1 MSWPVLSSVCA
12 QLGLGAHALPC
23 ARVTKVMDDP
33 HRHRS
38 GTAAAPWRVPAYVAA
53 PIVLACAL
61 LGYGISLWVP
71 LYPAP
76 TSLQRPRPAPA
87 ANTGAVETL
96 PANPVESPRVVV
108 RSAASA
114 DLSPAPAKIEPAV
127 ANPPP
132 KPAEETGAEP
142 NVVPSAAAPAEES
155 RPEPQVRRVPRK
167 VRRVYRRPTPK
178 PPAGPV
184 EALFSALTK

>member
-1 MSWPVLSSVCA
+1 
-12 QLGLGAHALPC
+12 
-23 ARVTKVMDDP
+23 MDDP

-38 GTAAAPWRVPAYVAA
+38 GTAAARWRVPAYVAV

-71 LYPAP
+71 LHPAP
-76 TSLQRPRPAPA
+76 VNSPRMRPAPV

-96 PANPVESPRVVV
+96 PANPVEVPRIVV
-108 RSAASA
+108 RSAASTDQPPDA
-114 DLSPAPAKIEPAV
+114 AKIEPAV
-127 ANPPP
+127 ANPLP
-132 KPAEETGAEP
+132 KSAEEAGAEP
-142 NVVPSAAAPAEES
+142 KVVPSAAVPAEES

-184 EALFSALTK
+184 EALFSLVK